1 MINTVRLFIALG
13 KSTIKSNLDWGEAYD
28 KLKGLKTDLNN
39 QSQLPLVA
47 ETVSRDEFSKR
58 FLNLSM
64 IKYACMIALT
74 FSIMRSFGDQPLF
87 GMLSAIGAST
97 IFFILTLQFAYRSW
111 IAEFVWTNWDKRM
124 RLKKPRFGKFLENLI
139 KRPLI
144 IFSFNLD

>member
-28 KLKGLKTDLNN
+28 KIKGLKSDLKK
-39 QSQLPLVA
+39 QSQQPLVG
-47 ETVSRDEFSKR
+47 EGVSRDEFSKR

-64 IKYACMIALT
+64 IKYACMAALV
-74 FSIMRSFGDQPLF
+74 FSVMRSLGDQPLY
-87 GMLSAIGAST
+87 GMLSAIGACVL
-97 IFFILTLQFAYRSW
+97 FFMLTLQFSYRSW
-111 IAEFVWTNWDKRM
+111 IAEFVWTNWEKRM
-124 RLKKPRFGKFLENLI
+124 HLKKPRFGKFLENVI